1 MIHTRTTNI
10 FKIHQSALPMTIV
23 MVHRIHVHLTFAT
36 VDQTKSAVEES
47 IHVRK
52 DSASVVTIMPVRT
65 QIRVGL
71 ENAKVCNFKSPKT

>member
-1 MIHTRTTNI
+1 
-10 FKIHQSALPMTIV
+10 MTIV

-52 DSASVVTIMPVRT
+52 DSASVVTMMPVRT

-71 ENAKVCNFKSPKT
+71 ENAKVSNFKSPKT

>member
-1 MIHTRTTNI
+1 
-10 FKIHQSALPMTIV
+10 MTIV

-52 DSASVVTIMPVRT
+52 DNASVVTMMPVRT
-65 QIRVGL
+65 QILVGL
-71 ENAKVCNFKSPKT
+71 ENAKVSNFKSPKTQTIYHHFVL

>member
-10 FKIHQSALPMTIV
+10 FQIHQSALPMTIV

-52 DSASVVTIMPVRT
+52 DNASVVTMMPVRT

-71 ENAKVCNFKSPKT
+71 ENAKVSNFKSPKT